1 MIRYKLKCKNCDNSF
16 DSWFS
21 SSKEYDKLKKIKHLN
36 CHNCGSIKVEKTLMA
51 PNVMNLKDNNITNAK
66 DKKSI
71 KIKNKIKEY
80 QKFIK
85 NNFDYVGDNFA
96 YEARSLHYDD
106 KKKSK
111 GIYGKASID
120 EISEL
125 KDEGIETDVIPWFHN
140 EEN

>member
-1 MIRYKLKCKNCDNSF
+1 MIRYRLTCKNCNNFF

-21 SSKEYDKLKKIKHLN
+21 SSKEYDKLKKTKHLN
-36 CHNCGSIKVEKTLMA
+36 CHYCGSIKVEKTLMA
-51 PNVMNLKDNNITNAK
+51 PNIMNSKNDNITTTK
-66 DKKSI
+66 DKKYI

-85 NNFDYVGDNFA
+85 KNFDYVGDNFA

-120 EISEL
+120 EISDL
-125 KDEGIETDVIPWFHN
+125 KDEGIDTDIIPWFHN

>member
-1 MIRYKLKCKNCDNSF
+1 MIRYRLTCKNCNNFF

-21 SSKEYDKLKKIKHLN
+21 SSKEYDKLKKTKHLN
-36 CHNCGSIKVEKTLMA
+36 CHYCGSIKVEKTLMA
-51 PNVMNLKDNNITNAK
+51 PNIMNSKNDNITTTK
-66 DKKSI
+66 DKKYI

-85 NNFDYVGDNFA
+85 KNFDYVGDNFA

-120 EISEL
+120 EISDL
-125 KDEGIETDVIPWFHN
+125 KNEGIETDVIPWFHN

>member
-1 MIRYKLKCKNCDNSF
+1 MIRYRLTCKNCNNFF

-21 SSKEYDKLKKIKHLN
+21 SSKEYDKLKKTKHLN
-36 CHNCGSIKVEKTLMA
+36 CHYCGSIKVEKTLMA
-51 PNVMNLKDNNITNAK
+51 PNIMNSKNDNITTTK
-66 DKKSI
+66 DKKYI

-85 NNFDYVGDNFA
+85 KNFDYVGENFA

-120 EISEL
+120 EISDL
-125 KDEGIETDVIPWFHN
+125 KNEGIETDVIPWFHN

>member
-1 MIRYKLKCKNCDNSF
+1 MIRYKLTCKNCDNSF

-51 PNVMNLKDNNITNAK
+51 PNVMNSKDNNITTAK

-85 NNFDYVGDNFA
+85 NNFDYVGDDFA